1 MKSFL
6 QTLGWGRYLA
16 ERNGQVPVLWQATTK
31 NSFLH
36 GGYELLTSNP
46 PPTPASTLAPTPSS
60 ASLPYE
66 RECEYPDEATVGQPL
81 ERTNA
86 SGLMVHGQFG
96 TVPAWPAKSGSLKY
110 NNIHVPQTPYL
121 YLKLQYSKYSPATVP
136 ILIFID
142 NETTP
147 RFSFIP
153 EDQGD
158 WNNFVWTEP
167 IDLGSVEDGTHS
179 IKFYTNGQEYGVAD
193 LDKFVLT
200 VDLP

>member
-1 MKSFL
+1 MS
-6 QTLGWGRYLA
+6 
-16 ERNGQVPVLWQATTK
+16 
-31 NSFLH
+31 H
-36 GGYELLTSNP
+36 
-46 PPTPASTLAPTPSS
+46 
-60 ASLPYE
+60 
-66 RECEYPDEATVGQPL
+66 
-81 ERTNA
+81 
-86 SGLMVHGQFG
+86 
-96 TVPAWPAKSGSLKY
+96 
-110 NNIHVPQTPYL
+110 QTPYL